1 MNASALKQSL
11 AGRFVHVFSALH
23 HGLALVGLAALIA
36 MSLYFGRAWSS
47 APDNRSTAFGTI
59 RYDGLALFEPVADS
73 DDPRYRV
80 LATYLS
86 RRYKVALD
94 ATEQL
99 VGAAYDAGRR
109 VGLDPLI
116 ILAVM
121 GIESGLNPIAESV
134 MGAKGLMQVIPKHHQ
149 DKFDQHGGDQ
159 AVLDPMTNI
168 LVGTRILKEYIRRTG
183 SVEAGLQTYAGAVSD
198 ASGMYAQKVMAEKE
212 RMRQTLQ
219 RYERVN
225 PPAKGAAA

>member
-1 MNASALKQSL
+1 MSASDLKQNL
-11 AGRFVHVFSALH
+11 ADRFVQLFSALH
-23 HGLALVGLAALIA
+23 HGLAFIGLVALIGL
-36 MSLYFGRAWSS
+36 SLYFGRVLSS
-47 APDNRSTAFGTI
+47 PPDSRSTVFGTI
-59 RYDGLALFEPVADS
+59 RYEGLALFEPAVDS
-73 DDPRYRV
+73 DDPKHRV
-80 LATYLS
+80 LASYLS

-149 DKFDQHGGDQ
+149 DKFDAHGGEQ

-168 LVGTRILKEYIRRTG
+168 LVGARILKEYVRRTG
-183 SVEAGLQTYAGAVSD
+183 SLESGLQTYAGASSD
-198 ASGMYAQKVMAEKE
+198 TSGMYAQKVMAEKE

-219 RYERVN
+219 RFERLN
-225 PPAKGAAA
+225 PPKGASA

>member
-1 MNASALKQSL
+1 MNASDLKQSL
-11 AGRFVHVFSALH
+11 ADRFVQLFSALH
-23 HGLALVGLAALIA
+23 HGLAFIGLAALIGL
-36 MSLYFGRAWSS
+36 SLYFGRAWSS
-47 APDNRSTAFGTI
+47 APDSRSTVFGTI
-59 RYDGLALFEPVADS
+59 RYDGLALFEPVVDS
-73 DDPRYRV
+73 DDPKYRV
-80 LATYLS
+80 LASYLS
-86 RRYKVALD
+86 RRYKVAFD

-99 VGAAYDAGRR
+99 VGAAYDAGQR

-149 DKFDQHGGDQ
+149 DKFDEHGGEQ

-168 LVGTRILKEYIRRTG
+168 LVGARILKEYIRRTG
-183 SVEAGLQTYAGAVSD
+183 SVESGLQTYAGAMSD
-198 ASGMYAQKVMAEKE
+198 TSGMYAQKVMAEKE

-219 RYERVN
+219 RFERLN
-225 PPAKGAAA
+225 PPKAA